1 MSLSLV
7 DALTWCARLSA
18 LSVALQTLEL
28 LQIRAAYA
36 DQGVW
41 SWPILK
47 EEHAAL
53 PLPLRALLG
62 ALLPYRAF
70 LALLVVRLPLA
81 GLLAMGFWWCAPLLL
96 VSQLAIGARFRGTFN
111 GGSDYMT
118 VVVLSGLSAAAGGL
132 NQPLLLKAG
141 LAYVTV
147 QLVLSYFIAGCV
159 KVSRSE
165 WRRGEA
171 LRRLLS
177 SNRYGTPAWISVL
190 VAKPPAARLAAGA
203 LLAFECGFPLALV
216 GPRMALPFMACGAL
230 FHLGNA
236 AAFGLNRF
244 LFAWVAAYPAL
255 LYFSAQL
262 AISSFIH

>member
-1 MSLSLV
+1 MSLPLV

-18 LSVALQTLEL
+18 LSVVLQTLEL
-28 LQIRAAYA
+28 LQVRTAYA
-36 DQGVW
+36 DDGVW

-53 PLPLRALLG
+53 PPPLRAILG
-62 ALLPYRAF
+62 AVLPYRAF

-81 GLLAMGFWWCAPLLL
+81 GLLALGFWWCAPLLL
-96 VSQLAIGARFRGTFN
+96 FSQLAIGARFRGTFN

-118 VVVLSGLSAAAGGL
+118 VVVLSGLSAAAGGA
-132 NQPLLLKAG
+132 NHPLLVKAG
-141 LAYVTV
+141 LAYVAV

-159 KVSRSE
+159 KVSRPE

-171 LRRLLS
+171 LRHLLS
-177 SNRYGTPAWISVL
+177 SNRYGTPAWVSAW
-190 VAKPPAARLAAGA
+190 VAKPLLAGLAAAA

-216 GPRMALPFMACGAL
+216 GPRVALSFMTCGAL
-230 FHLGNA
+230 FHLGNVL
-236 AAFGLNRF
+236 AFGLNRF
-244 LFAWVAAYPAL
+244 LFAWVAGYPAL

-262 AISSFIH
+262 GSF